1 MIGIQE
7 KNTITKAKKTN
18 LPVKSDAAICPGGT
32 TLGNKDLQEMK
43 AKVQANGD
51 VDALADFFAVAGNP
65 HRLRILLYLSE
76 VDELC
81 VCDLAEL
88 LDMGMTAV
96 SAHLNKMKLQGVL
109 KTRRDA
115 QMIYYSIA
123 DKERMKV
130 LSKAFGDLRRAMKL

>member
-1 MIGIQE
+1 M
-7 KNTITKAKKTN
+7 
-18 LPVKSDAAICPGGT
+18 PVKTKLKLKSEAAICPGGAA
-32 TLGNKDLQEMK
+32 LGEKGLARMK

-51 VDALADFFAVAGNP
+51 VDALADFFAVAGNAQ
-65 HRLRILLYLSE
+65 RLRMLLYLTE
-76 VDELC
+76 ARELC

-88 LDMGMTAV
+88 LDMKMTAV

-123 DKERMKV
+123 DEERMKV
-130 LSKAFGDLRRAMKL
+130 LSHAFADLHAAMKL

>member
-1 MIGIQE
+1 MP
-7 KNTITKAKKTN
+7 TKTKLK
-18 LPVKSDAAICPGGT
+18 LKSEAAICPGGT
-32 TLGNKDLQEMK
+32 TLDTKGLLAMK
-43 AKVQANGD
+43 EKVQANGD
-51 VDALADFFAVAGNP
+51 VDALADFFAIAGNSQ
-65 HRLRILLYLSE
+65 RLRMLLYLTE
-76 VDELC
+76 ARELC

-123 DKERMKV
+123 DEERMKV
-130 LSKAFGDLRRAMKL
+130 LSHAFADLRKAMKL

>member
-1 MIGIQE
+1 MSGILD
-7 KNTITKAKKTN
+7 KKATAKANRTD

-32 TLGNKDLQEMK
+32 TLGNKGLAEMK

-51 VDALADFFAVAGNP
+51 VDALADFFAIAGSP

-76 VDELC
+76 VNELC
-81 VCDLAEL
+81 VCDFAAL

-130 LSKAFGDLRRAMKL
+130 LSKAFGDLRKAMKL

>member
-1 MIGIQE
+1 MILFRCYRE
-7 KNTITKAKKTN
+7 PDTKGLLA
-18 LPVKSDAAICPGGT
+18 
-32 TLGNKDLQEMK
+32 MK
-43 AKVQANGD
+43 EKVQANGD
-51 VDALADFFAVAGNP
+51 VDALADFFAIAGNSQ
-65 HRLRILLYLSE
+65 RLRMLLYLTE
-76 VDELC
+76 ARELC

-123 DKERMKV
+123 DEERMKV
-130 LSKAFGDLRRAMKL
+130 LSHAFADLRKAMKL

>member
-1 MIGIQE
+1 MPIR
-7 KNTITKAKKTN
+7 KK
-18 LPVKSDAAICPGGT
+18 LPIKTGAALCPGGT
-32 TLGNKDLQEMK
+32 TLDASGLARMK
-43 AKVQANGD
+43 EQVRANGD
-51 VDALADFFAVAGNP
+51 VDALADFLSIAGNP

-76 VDELC
+76 VEELC
-81 VCDLAEL
+81 VCDVADL
-88 LDMGMTAV
+88 LDLSMTTV

-130 LSKAFGDLRRAMKL
+130 LARAFGDLRRAMKL

>member
-1 MIGIQE
+1 ME
-7 KNTITKAKKTN
+7 YKTRARSKP
-18 LPVKSDAAICPGGT
+18 LQVIDDTSCPGGP
-32 TLGNKDLQEMK
+32 TLGAAGLTRMK
-43 AKVQANGD
+43 AKVKANGD

-65 HRLRILLYLSE
+65 NRLRILLYLTE
-76 VDELC
+76 AKALC

-88 LDMGMTAV
+88 LDMSMTAV

-123 DKERMKV
+123 DTERV
-130 LSKAFGDLRRAMKL
+130 ELLGKAFADLRRAMKL